1 MSELENLVRVLFHG
15 FPVYTDYTE
24 SERLS
29 CEFLANFYTKASN
42 EELRYLLTGS
52 FREGYPGLI
61 RSDADFMVVI
71 NPAEEILTLESQ
83 SKIMQPVAEAPAHVK
98 LIIPRAYSELFKE
111 KYYTLSTFLDL
122 LEKDDEGVLFIS
134 AGRTREVHERDF
146 RHEFMA
152 DEKPSTPWTASETTA
167 DGKASP
173 AYTFITSLAK
183 ENRCE
188 VDRVAAIECMGWP
201 IEASEWITRQPRNW
215 PTTDLVKSISASGFI
230 IVPKPSDISGDTRKE
245 WRLSFSEPEAKLFDS
260 FSACQAKVYYLLRSL
275 YVRHLKGKLQGA
287 LTSYHL
293 KTVMF
298 WMLEE
303 EKHSVWF
310 EESTLDMYFRVLRKL
325 LRFTKEGFCPHYFI
339 HKHNLFYKTSKSA
352 LEDTVREIS
361 HVLSDPLAVFGNI
374 VNDEFLGLIPRLGIL
389 LVDVKGKLNRKI
401 LSLPSHLAHT
411 AITSPEV
418 PEFVSKLE
426 LECLSKTLEETVLSI
441 KEFLHSATLIEVYIT
456 AILQG
461 HQFAFT
467 MGKTEAERAKI
478 MSNSV
483 WEDFFEM
490 EMEQVNQSL
499 LVWLML
505 GKITVDSARQGR
517 NTELFALFH
526 KLGALLRHLTGPLSN
541 DDKQTLDTVEAIFS
555 MAGGFLASVNF
566 NATGISYQ
574 DLHELLCSILPSHGR
589 GPRSWPTGDITPV
602 LFVLGG
608 ATSKVAKDLSNI

>member
-1 MSELENLVRVLFHG
+1 MSELEKLVRVLFHG
-15 FPVYTDYTE
+15 FPVYRNYTE

-29 CEFLANFYTKASN
+29 YEFLGNLYTKASN
-42 EELRYLLTGS
+42 EEMRYLVTGS

-61 RSDADFMVVI
+61 RSDADFMVVL

-83 SKIMQPVAEAPAHVK
+83 SKIMQPLAEAPAHVK
-98 LIIPRAYSELFKE
+98 LIIPLAYSDRFKE
-111 KYYTLSTFLDL
+111 RYYTLSTFLDL
-122 LEKDDEGVLFIS
+122 LEKDDEGILFIS
-134 AGRTREVHERDF
+134 AARTREVHQRDF
-146 RHEFMA
+146 HHEFMA
-152 DEKPSTPWTASETTA
+152 DKKPSAPWTASKTTA
-167 DGKASP
+167 EDKASP
-173 AYTFITSLAK
+173 AYTFTSLVK

-215 PTTDLVKSISASGFI
+215 PTADLVQSISTSGFM
-230 IVPKPSDISGDTRKE
+230 IVPKPSSMSGDTRKE
-245 WRLSFSEPEAKLFDS
+245 WRLSFSDPEAKLFDS
-260 FSACQAKVYYLLRSL
+260 FSECQAKVYYLLRSL
-275 YVRHLKGKLQGA
+275 YVRYLKGKLQGA

-303 EKHSVWF
+303 EEHSVWF
-310 EESTLDMYFRVLRKL
+310 QQSTLDMYFRVLRKL
-325 LRFTKEGFCPHYFI
+325 LRFTEDGFCPHYFI
-339 HKHNLFYKTSKSA
+339 RKHNLYYKTSKSA
-352 LEDTVREIS
+352 LEHTVREIS
-361 HVLSDPLAVFGNI
+361 YVLSDPLAVFGNI

-389 LVDVKGKLNRKI
+389 RVEVKGKLNRKI

-411 AITSPEV
+411 AFTSPEV

-426 LECLSKTLEETVLSI
+426 LACLSKTLEETVLSI
-441 KEFLHSATLIEVYIT
+441 REFPHSTTLIEVYMT

-467 MGKTEAERAKI
+467 MGKTEAEL
-478 MSNSV
+478 SNIKSDLV

-490 EMEQVNQSL
+490 ETEQVNQSL

-505 GKITVDSARQGR
+505 GKITVDSIRQGR
-517 NTELFALFH
+517 NTELFSLFH
-526 KLGALLRHLTGPLSN
+526 KLLAFLRHQTGSLSN
-541 DDKQTLDTVEAIFS
+541 DDKQTLDTIEASFS

-566 NATGISYQ
+566 NATSISYQ
-574 DLHELLCSILPSHGR
+574 DLHELLCSILPSDGC
-589 GPRSWPTGDITPV
+589 GPQSQPTGDITLV
-602 LFVLGG
+602 LFVLAG

>member
-1 MSELENLVRVLFHG
+1 MSELENLVRVLLHG
-15 FPVYTDYTE
+15 FPFYTDYIE
-24 SERLS
+24 SARLS
-29 CEFLANFYTKASN
+29 CEFLAHLYTKASN

-61 RSDADFMVVI
+61 RSDADFMVVL

-83 SKIMQPVAEAPAHVK
+83 RKIMQPVVEAPAHVK
-98 LIIPRAYSELFKE
+98 LIIPRAYSDRFKE

-122 LEKDDEGVLFIS
+122 LEKDDEGILFIS

-146 RHEFMA
+146 HHEFMA
-152 DEKPSTPWTASETTA
+152 DKKPSAPWTASETPA
-167 DGKASP
+167 EGKASP
-173 AYTFITSLAK
+173 AYTFTSLAK
-183 ENRCE
+183 KNKCE
-188 VDRVAAIECMGWP
+188 VDRVPAIECMGWP

-215 PTTDLVKSISASGFI
+215 PTTDLVRSLSTSGFM
-230 IVPKPSDISGDTRKE
+230 IVPKPSYMSGDTRKE

-260 FSACQAKVYYLLRSL
+260 FSECQAKVYYLLRSL

-287 LTSYHL
+287 VTSYHL

-303 EKHSVWF
+303 EEHSVWF

-325 LRFTKEGFCPHYFI
+325 LRFTMEGFCPHYFI
-339 HKHNLFYKTSKSA
+339 RKHNLFYKTSKSA
-352 LEDTVREIS
+352 LEDAVREIS
-361 HVLSDPLAVFGNI
+361 HVLSDPLAAFGNI

-411 AITSPEV
+411 AITNPEV
-418 PEFVSKLE
+418 TEFVSKLE

-441 KEFLHSATLIEVYIT
+441 KEFLHSARLIEVYIR

-478 MSNSV
+478 KSNSV

-490 EMEQVNQSL
+490 ETEQVNQSL
-499 LVWLML
+499 LVWLTL
-505 GKITVDSARQGR
+505 GKITVDSIRQGR
-517 NTELFALFH
+517 NTELFSLFH
-526 KLGALLRHLTGPLSN
+526 KLGAFLRHQTGPLSN
-541 DDKQTLDTVEAIFS
+541 DDKQTLDTIEAIFS

-566 NATGISYQ
+566 NAIGISYQ
-574 DLHELLCSILPSHGR
+574 DLHELLCSILPSDGHG
-589 GPRSWPTGDITPV
+589 PQSWPTGDITLV
-602 LFVLGG
+602 LFVLAG